1 MKELLEAGVH
11 FGHQTKRWNP
21 KMQKYIFDERN
32 NIYVI
37 NLQKTVK
44 KFKEAAAYIIE
55 VVSHGG
61 EVLFVGTKKQAK
73 DSIRDEARRCGMHF
87 MNQRWLGGTL
97 TNFSTIQKSIQRLRR
112 LEQMKEEGELSLLT
126 KKEAMGLE
134 RKRERLEK
142 FLGGIKFMDRLPDVV
157 FVVDPKKERIAVHE
171 ANVLGIPV
179 VGIVDTNCDPDP
191 IDFVV
196 PGNDDAIRAIKLFA
210 SRVSD
215 AVIEGKYLFQERLMG
230 QEKEEADEEDL
241 AVRSY
246 EPEPS
251 PSADVTDAENVSDDA
266 NNGVG
271 NANNDVGNA
280 NNDVGN
286 ADSGVVDNAGADNTD
301 AAADKAGNDA

>member
-1 MKELLEAGVH
+1 MSTVKMKELLEAGVH

-37 NLQKTVK
+37 NLQKTVQ
-44 KFKEAAAYIIE
+44 KFKEAAAYVIE

-73 DSIRDEARRCGMHF
+73 DSIRDEALRCGMHF
-87 MNQRWLGGTL
+87 VNQRWLGGTL
-97 TNFSTIQKSIQRLRR
+97 TNFSTIQKSTQKLKRY
-112 LEQMKEEGELSLLT
+112 EQMKENGEFSLLT
-126 KKEAMGLE
+126 KKEAMGLD

-142 FLGGIKFMDRLPDVV
+142 FLGGIKQMERLPDVV

-171 ANVLGIPV
+171 ANKLGIPV

-191 IDFVV
+191 IDFVI

-215 AVIEGKYLFQERLMG
+215 SVNEGKYLFQEKLMG
-230 QEKEEADEEDL
+230 QGKEEADEKDM

-246 EPEPS
+246 EPEQES
-251 PSADVTDAENVSDDA
+251 PA
-266 NNGVG
+266 
-271 NANNDVGNA
+271 
-280 NNDVGN
+280 
-286 ADSGVVDNAGADNTD
+286 AGATD
-301 AAADKAGNDA
+301 AAKRRKDTPKTAN

>member
-1 MKELLEAGVH
+1 
-11 FGHQTKRWNP
+11 
-21 KMQKYIFDERN
+21 
-32 NIYVI
+32 
-37 NLQKTVK
+37 
-44 KFKEAAAYIIE
+44 
-55 VVSHGG
+55 
-61 EVLFVGTKKQAK
+61 
-73 DSIRDEARRCGMHF
+73 
-87 MNQRWLGGTL
+87 
-97 TNFSTIQKSIQRLRR
+97 
-112 LEQMKEEGELSLLT
+112 
-126 KKEAMGLE
+126 
-134 RKRERLEK
+134 
-142 FLGGIKFMDRLPDVV
+142 V

-271 NANNDVGNA
+271 SASSDVGSA
-280 NNDVGN
+280 DTDVGK
-286 ADSGVVDNAGADNTD
+286 ADSGVIDNAGADNTD

>member
-1 MKELLEAGVH
+1 MSTVKMKELLEAGVH

-37 NLQKTVK
+37 NLQKTVQ

-61 EVLFVGTKKQAK
+61 EILFVGTKKQAK

-97 TNFSTIQKSIQRLRR
+97 TNFATIQKSIQTLRR
-112 LEQMKEEGELSLLT
+112 LEQMKDEGEFSLLT

-142 FLGGIKFMDRLPDVV
+142 FLGGIKLMDRLPDVV

-191 IDFVV
+191 IDFVI

-215 AVIEGKYLFQERLMG
+215 SVIEGKYLFQERLMG

-241 AVRSY
+241 SVRSY

-251 PSADVTDAENVSDDA
+251 PSADVADTGDGPADADGGGGAVDSAKDVAEETTNAVAEETAKSSDD
-266 NNGVG
+266 
-271 NANNDVGNA
+271 
-280 NNDVGN
+280 
-286 ADSGVVDNAGADNTD
+286 D
-301 AAADKAGNDA
+301 ASSEDEV

>member
-37 NLQKTVK
+37 NLQKTVQL
-44 KFKEAAAYIIE
+44 FKQAAAYIID

-73 DSIRDEARRCGMHF
+73 DSIRDEALRCGMHF
-87 MNQRWLGGTL
+87 VNQRWLGGTL
-97 TNFSTIQKSIQRLRR
+97 TNFSTIQQSIQKLKRY
-112 LEQMKEEGELSLLT
+112 EQMKESGEMSLLT
-126 KKEAMGLE
+126 KKEALGLE

-142 FLGGIKFMDRLPDVV
+142 FLGGIKHLERLPDVV

-171 ANVLGIPV
+171 ANKLGIPL

-210 SRVSD
+210 SRFSD
-215 AVIEGKYLFQERLMG
+215 AVIEGKHLFQERIMG
-230 QEKEEADEEDL
+230 QEQEEADEVDIE
-241 AVRSY
+241 VRTY
-246 EPEPS
+246 EPEDS
-251 PSADVTDAENVSDDA
+251 SADDNPSSSPDAV
-266 NNGVG
+266 
-271 NANNDVGNA
+271 
-280 NNDVGN
+280 
-286 ADSGVVDNAGADNTD
+286 ADNEEQEEIKEVDDETEAKD
-301 AAADKAGNDA
+301 A